1 MEIIIASQNLKKIE
15 EIRPKIPFLDLL
27 PLDPKLFPDELLE
40 EGETLEENAKQKMQ
54 QVAERTSKNCFA
66 DDTGLEIDA
75 LHGEPGVYS
84 ARYAGDAK
92 DSEANMDL
100 VLQKLE
106 GVEDRSARFKTVIAL
121 HWNGEEH
128 IFTGICE
135 GVIST
140 ARKGDKGFGYDPI
153 FIPQG
158 YDKSF
163 AEMSL
168 EEKNKISHR
177 AKAVE
182 KLVSFLK
189 AMNA

>member
-1 MEIIIASQNLKKIE
+1 MEIIIASQNQKKIE

-40 EGETLEENAKQKMQ
+40 EGETLEANARQKMQ
-54 QVAERTSKNCFA
+54 QVAERTGKNCFA

-75 LHGEPGVYS
+75 LNGEPGVYS
-84 ARYAGDAK
+84 ARYAGENK

-106 GVEDRSARFKTVIAL
+106 GVENRTARFKTVIAL
-121 HWNGEEH
+121 NWEGEEH
-128 IFTGICE
+128 LFTGICE
-135 GVIST
+135 GVISYK
-140 ARKGDKGFGYDPI
+140 RKGDQGFGYDPI
-153 FIPQG
+153 FIPNG
-158 YDKSF
+158 YDQSF

-168 EEKNKISHR
+168 QEKNKISHR
-177 AKAVE
+177 GKAVE

-189 AMNA
+189 TMNA